1 MHQIVAPELQ
11 LISHIILLYR
21 PLRFFSILG
30 SRGVAELHRGVRMR
44 EAVSRNMLVALN

>member
-11 LISHIILLYR
+11 LISQIILLYR
-21 PLRFFSILG
+21 PLRFSILG